1 MFSDPINTQQRI
13 DLIEG
18 FCRDSKTKHLIPECI
33 NDLCLGYKSKA
44 IEWIIKNE
52 DLDSLLSVNN
62 FKLCHKYLE
71 IESFMFSLSLENKN
85 NHIIFSINP
94 LKIESQCSYRV
105 YCELYCVETQSQFK
119 RTHLFKFRKR
129 ISILKHQSNGTIQIR
144 KAGKFESCAWPESLL
159 NISQCENKRK
169 LTFSAHINILDK
181 TQRNSIPISPSN
193 NNKPFRIEYKW
204 DLTRYYNI
212 LHDISPQAR
221 DTKIYSPNFMDDCWC
236 LWFQKSDKSSDRN
249 QDLYTFGLQLL
260 KLPRNYQQGIL
271 FKGRFSFGAKG
282 GDNEDQHVDP
292 IEFTYYV
299 DYRHPEVKIK
309 NIKNVSWVNIEI
321 IMQ

>member
-119 RTHLFKFRKR
+119 RTHLFKFKKRK
-129 ISILKHQSNGTIQIR
+129 SLKKQQQNHN
-144 KAGKFESCAWPESLL
+144 KYKKGKFESCAWPESLL
-159 NISQCENKRK
+159 NISQCMNSSK
-169 LTFSAHINILDK
+169 LTFSAYINILDE
-181 TQRNSIPISPSN
+181 TQRNMVPSL
-193 NNKPFRIEYKW
+193 PFNIEYKW
-204 DLTRYYNI
+204 DLDRYYESLKAPANI
-212 LHDISPQAR
+212 ENKDC
-221 DTKIYSPNFMDDCWC
+221 KIYSPNFMDDCWC
-236 LWFQKSDKSSDRN
+236 LWLRKSEKSRRQNENGKN

-271 FKGRFSFGAKG
+271 FKGRFSFGPKG